1 MARAARRLWCRRKR
15 RRGDSAGAATVAL
28 VVSCVGPLPLCC
40 CMLGTEVLYLIR
52 ASNEN
57 KQTLYRFLDKSAML
71 QHRQPRGSRGSRSLG
86 AEPTAPAAG
95 YPPWAQLRAA
105 ESPQQQ
111 YWAPGQAPKR
121 RLSAA
126 CCSFQPQDSRAGAS
140 STYGPR
146 SSPSPCCTGSEAV
159 TAAAPGRNAC
169 KRSSTPSLLA
179 QRVS

>member
-1 MARAARRLWCRRKR
+1 
-15 RRGDSAGAATVAL
+15 
-28 VVSCVGPLPLCC
+28 
-40 CMLGTEVLYLIR
+40 
-52 ASNEN
+52 
-57 KQTLYRFLDKSAML
+57 ML

-146 SSPSPCCTGSEAV
+146 LLGRSGRCSWQKRVYAFEYAFFAGAAGFLVGCAGRLYGAELLGRGSSSQTFIRGGRTAQTG
-159 TAAAPGRNAC
+159 AAGTGYAIGGAGDASVNCSAAC
-169 KRSSTPSLLA
+169 WECATGA
-179 QRVS
+179 